1 MKIITSV
8 LILLLG
14 FSSCNA
20 SKNDTPKCD
29 IQNPFEEYTWLKE
42 IKESLKDSDVEKTI
56 YQATYNKQ
64 IVFYL
69 MVTDPRVRLAFGVTL
84 WDSDGKIVRKFKS
97 NESEDYEKLVT
108 DRIVLHKHIPDRNK

>member
-29 IQNPFEEYTWLKE
+29 IQNPFEEYIWLKE
-42 IKESLKDSDVEKTI
+42 IKETLKDSDVEKTI
-56 YQATYNKQ
+56 YQASYNNEA
-64 IVFYL
+64 VFYL
-69 MVTDPRVRLAFGVTL
+69 MVTDPRVRLAFGVKL
-84 WDSDGKIVRKFKS
+84 WNCEGKVIREFKS
-97 NESEDYEKLVT
+97 GESEDYEKQVT
-108 DRIVLHKHIPDRNK
+108 NRIVLYKHILNTKE